1 MLVYQIL
8 CIPIAVILLIAILI
22 RQKEGR
28 SSYISFI
35 VSLLVVVAIGL
46 IGIFP
51 DMTTSIASI
60 FGIKRGLDF
69 VIILGI
75 LGCYL
80 ILYKIYS
87 MLDDL
92 ENELTDLVRK
102 IALKDEYN
110 ENNDD

>member
-1 MLVYQIL
+1 MLIYQIL
-8 CIPIAVILLIAILI
+8 CIPIVLILLIAILI

-28 SSYISFI
+28 SSYLSFI

-51 DMTTSIASI
+51 DMTTNIAGI

-75 LGCYL
+75 LGSYL
-80 ILYKIYS
+80 ILYKIYT

-102 IALKDEYN
+102 LALKDEYN
-110 ENNDD
+110 ELDDD